1 MKKNSANLHV
11 VRSPSQ
17 WDKINQQIAS
27 TVRQLVNGDEQ
38 SAHAL
43 ASLVDLVYKEEAP
56 FREIVVREVIKC
68 AFVGTCEFDDV
79 LSAWMGGSATQKPEA
94 ARKRG

>member
-11 VRSPSQ
+11 VRSPNQ
-17 WDKINQQIAS
+17 WDKLNHQIAS
-27 TVRQLVNGDEQ
+27 TVRQLVNGDEP

-43 ASLVDLVYKEEAP
+43 ASLVDLIYKEEAP
-56 FREIVVREVIKC
+56 FQEIVVREIIKC

-79 LSAWMGGSATQKPEA
+79 MNAWLGGSATQKSEA
-94 ARKRG
+94 VRRRG